1 MKVNAQRLQL
11 IALIIIGAMLFL
23 CKLWQGDMRGDCLFY
38 SEVAKEILKTGDWI
52 TMHHGYRP
60 YFNKPP
66 LLFWLTAI
74 NYKIF
79 GINNFAARLWSP
91 LFALLSGI
99 VFFFLAKRFFSEK
112 VAFLSALVLYLTKDF
127 VKDNMGLHLDS
138 AIVFSIVAFI
148 FFFTLNEWK
157 FAVLAGISFGI
168 GLLGKGIQ
176 ACYGPLIVVALLL
189 FTQPKKTI
197 DPKLWVSIMIG
208 IGCFIIWFIPQV
220 VLHNREFLD
229 VFVFKQTLGRVT
241 GAFSYSKGKVYYLK
255 VLLENYWPWLILL
268 PFGLWRIW
276 KRGRGEQRVLV
287 FSWIGVVAFSLCFPE
302 PEYGRYL
309 LPIYP
314 AFALAIGFF
323 LADLIKE
330 HLFQKLVKFVLSIG
344 IVGFFLLN
352 IFPIQL
358 HENAYGKLRELKPFV
373 DYLLKKERTQLQLL
387 SPHYRTYTAVL
398 FYFDIVPVVVA
409 KDNVKEGILIVERKK
424 ENLIPDYCN
433 ELFSNSQYILAKC
446 RTN

>member
-1 MKVNAQRLQL
+1 M
-11 IALIIIGAMLFL
+11 
-23 CKLWQGDMRGDCLFY
+23 
-38 SEVAKEILKTGDWI
+38 
-52 TMHHGYRP
+52 
-60 YFNKPP
+60 
-66 LLFWLTAI
+66 
-74 NYKIF
+74 
-79 GINNFAARLWSP
+79 
-91 LFALLSGI
+91 
-99 VFFFLAKRFFSEK
+99 
-112 VAFLSALVLYLTKDF
+112 
-127 VKDNMGLHLDS
+127 
-138 AIVFSIVAFI
+138 
-148 FFFTLNEWK
+148 
-157 FAVLAGISFGI
+157 
-168 GLLGKGIQ
+168 
-176 ACYGPLIVVALLL
+176 
-189 FTQPKKTI
+189 
-197 DPKLWVSIMIG
+197 
-208 IGCFIIWFIPQV
+208 IWFIPQV

-241 GAFSYSKGKVYYLK
+241 GAFSYSKGKIYYLK

-276 KRGRGEQRVLV
+276 KRGRGEQRALV

-314 AFALAIGFF
+314 AFALAIGF
-323 LADLIKE
+323 LSADLIKE

-424 ENLIPDYCN
+424 GKLIPDYCN

-446 RTN
+446 KTN